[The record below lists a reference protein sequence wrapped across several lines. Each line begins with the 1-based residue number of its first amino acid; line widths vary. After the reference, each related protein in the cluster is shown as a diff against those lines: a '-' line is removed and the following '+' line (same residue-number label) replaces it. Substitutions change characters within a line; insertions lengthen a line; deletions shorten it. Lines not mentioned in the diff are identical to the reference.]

1 MKKFV
6 SMLLVST
13 MLLTALTACDSN
25 KSNDSD
31 SNPNSSS
38 TASNDSASNSTDSE
52 SSAGD
57 SSSDNESSSSEDSAS
72 TPEESSTD
80 SDTSSDPTSDETS
93 EPQGVDNSGLPF
105 PDNKAGNMAKTALA
119 TDNWP
124 SMELITSQ
132 EFVDAL
138 LFGSGIVLDDYDEH
152 CVIVPGISA
161 QINKVIIVKP
171 KSGKEEDTAA
181 ALKKYFE
188 AYESLD
194 PSVVNY
200 PSMEEVAAGAV
211 MGQTDDG
218 YYYIIVHEN
227 GADIESAMLAAV

>member
-6 SMLLVST
+6 SMLLVSA
-13 MLLTALTACDSN
+13 MLVTALTACSDN
-25 KSNDSD
+25 SNDSG
-31 SNPNSSS
+31 SNPSSSS
-38 TASNDSASNSTDSE
+38 TATGGGESTSTDGE

-57 SSSDNESSSSEDSAS
+57 SSSEDSAS

-105 PDNKAGNMAKTALA
+105 PDNKAGNLTKTALA

-124 SMELITSQ
+124 AMDIVSDQ
-132 EFVDAL
+132 EFLGAMFSADFNLESLEEYCFCTNV
-138 LFGSGIVLDDYDEH
+138 
-152 CVIVPGISA
+152 ISA
-161 QINKVIIVKP
+161 QLNKVIIVKP
-171 KSGKEEDTAA
+171 KADNEAEVSGVIDTYFDAVKNDPNI
-181 ALKKYFE
+181 AL
-188 AYESLD
+188 
-194 PSVVNY
+194 Y
-200 PSMEEVAAGAV
+200 PGQQVSAEGAV
-211 MGQTDDG
+211 KGKTDDG

>member
-31 SNPNSSS
+31 SNPSSSS
-38 TASNDSASNSTDSE
+38 TATGGGESTSTDGE

-57 SSSDNESSSSEDSAS
+57 SSSEDSAS
-72 TPEESSTD
+72 TPGDSSTD

-93 EPQGVDNSGLPF
+93 EPEGIDNSGLPF
-105 PDNKAGNMAKTALA
+105 PDNKAGNLTKTALA

-124 SMELITSQ
+124 AMDIVSDQ
-132 EFVDAL
+132 EFLGAMFSADFNLESLEEYCFCTNV
-138 LFGSGIVLDDYDEH
+138 
-152 CVIVPGISA
+152 ISA
-161 QINKVIIVKP
+161 QLNKVIIVKP
-171 KSGKEEDTAA
+171 KADNEAEVSGAIDTYFDAVKNDPNI
-181 ALKKYFE
+181 AL
-188 AYESLD
+188 
-194 PSVVNY
+194 Y
-200 PSMEEVAAGAV
+200 PGQQVSAEGAV
-211 MGQTDDG
+211 KGKTDDG

>member
-31 SNPNSSS
+31 SNPSSSS
-38 TASNDSASNSTDSE
+38 TTTNDSASNSTDSG

-72 TPEESSTD
+72 TPGDSSTD

-93 EPQGVDNSGLPF
+93 EPEGVDNSGLPF
-105 PDNKAGNMAKTALA
+105 PDNKAGNLTKTALA

-124 SMELITSQ
+124 GMDIVSDQ
-132 EFVDAL
+132 EFLGAMFSADFNLESLEEYCFCTNV
-138 LFGSGIVLDDYDEH
+138 
-152 CVIVPGISA
+152 ISA
-161 QINKVIIVKP
+161 QLYKVIIVKP
-171 KSGKEEDTAA
+171 KADNEAEVSGVIDT
-181 ALKKYFE
+181 YFD
-188 AYESLD
+188 AVKND
-194 PSVVNY
+194 PNIAFY
-200 PSMEEVAAGAV
+200 PGQQASADGAV
-211 MGQTDDG
+211 KGKTDDG

>member
-31 SNPNSSS
+31 SNPSSSS

-57 SSSDNESSSSEDSAS
+57 SSSEDSAS
-72 TPEESSTD
+72 TPGDSSTD

-93 EPQGVDNSGLPF
+93 EPEGIDNSGLPF
-105 PDNKAGNMAKTALA
+105 PDNKAGNLTKTALA

-124 SMELITSQ
+124 AMDIVSDQ
-132 EFVDAL
+132 EFLGAMFSADFNLESLEEYCFCTNV
-138 LFGSGIVLDDYDEH
+138 
-152 CVIVPGISA
+152 ISA
-161 QINKVIIVKP
+161 QLNKVIIVKP
-171 KSGKEEDTAA
+171 KADNEAEVSGAIDTYFDAVKNDPNI
-181 ALKKYFE
+181 ALYLGQQVSAE
-188 AYESLD
+188 
-194 PSVVNY
+194 
-200 PSMEEVAAGAV
+200 GAV
-211 MGQTDDG
+211 KGKTDDG